1 MSRRLVL
8 TIAALALTL
17 AACTTTTTTGASDTL
32 DDVDRPVDLL
42 HDRGAARRA
51 LADIEERVGGA
62 PAQVGEITIYPEYMI
77 VEAQDPN
84 ILDHIDSYTWRDD
97 SVESPEPVHL
107 SGPQEDI
114 DASLYPTTAVD
125 LSELPNIVR
134 AAEARLK
141 NARPIRVEQARVTY
155 LYIER
160 DTSLDGR
167 VVIHISVTGPR
178 RSGNVV
184 TTASGE
190 ILEATVT

>member
-1 MSRRLVL
+1 MTRHARHFAAGLLLVL
-8 TIAALALTL
+8 T
-17 AACTTTTTTGASDTL
+17 ACTTTTTTGTEQL
-32 DDVDRPVDLL
+32 DEIDVPVDLL
-42 HDRGAARRA
+42 HDAGAARRA
-51 LADIEERVGGA
+51 LAGIEDRVGSS
-62 PAQVGEITIYPEYMI
+62 PAQVGDITIYPEYMI

-97 SVESPEPVHL
+97 SVESPTPVHL

-125 LSELPNIVR
+125 LGELPDIVR
-134 AAEARLK
+134 AAEARLE

-167 VVIHISVTGPR
+167 VVIRISVTGPR

-190 ILEATVT
+190 ILEATVS